1 MILMKSIEAMRK
13 SDRIIE
19 IAGAHMDLGLPKAN
33 SKCIA
38 ERFLFSS

>member
-1 MILMKSIEAMRK
+1 MMKSIGAMKK

-19 IAGAHMDLGLPKAN
+19 IAGAHMDLGPPKAN

-38 ERFLFSS
+38 ERYPFSN